1 MTGSA
6 LRRLQE
12 LAGVLRRGC
21 ALVVC
26 ERRRR
31 RIWRAACQ
39 SAINTAA
46 AQHRHAVD
54 DEPVPEQLRELAGGL
69 GALQCAI
76 SMDDQGAVA
85 VVEEVVEVKATVR
98 TAAHELLVPAP
109 ILITRY

>member
-46 AQHRHAVD
+46 AEHCHAVD
-54 DEPVPEQLRELAGGL
+54 DEPVPQQLRKLAGGI
-69 GALQCAI
+69 GALESAI

-85 VVEEVVEVKATVR
+85 VV
-98 TAAHELLVPAP
+98 
-109 ILITRY
+109 